1 MLRVLDN
8 PLYYLENFQGV
19 LNWISERYADLLS
32 VEETR
37 FIAQF
42 AQLPQASRALFVRL
56 VMRKGCLFRAS
67 KLNYAEIGDT
77 RSAALPLL
85 ATGWVV
91 ADPAIDIAT
100 LFELLLKPELQQ
112 VFLFAGPLKAAR
124 KTEQLDALREQHPG
138 EQPFSAWYPASN
150 DVLYSICNQPLCD
163 RLRLIYFGN
172 YHQDWSEFVL
182 SDLGVYQYEKVEFS
196 LASRGFR
203 TRQDIAHYEV
213 LHQCRE
219 RFNDEAAPAAPD
231 EVLRELAALAPVS
244 DNAWLASRR
253 DKLQFQIAQ
262 QLEKS
267 QDWPAAYRAYADC
280 RYPGARGRAIRVL
293 EKDEQPG
300 AAYERLAIALQAPE
314 SEAER
319 QLLLRM
325 APRLRRKL
333 GHAKQA
339 ATPVAPVERLD
350 LLLPFPQESCHVEGV
365 VLQHLT
371 QQDAPVYY
379 VENTL
384 INSLFGLLCWHAIFK
399 AIPGAF
405 FHPFH
410 RGPADLHSAD
420 FHARRLDDFAA
431 CLAQLDNGDYRA
443 SMRATHAAKAGIV
456 SPFVSWQVL
465 DGELLELALACIPA
479 RHLKKAFE
487 RILLDIKS
495 NRTGF
500 PDLIQFWPAEQRYR
514 MIEVKGPGDRLQD
527 NQQRWIAYCAQHAM
541 PVTVCYLQWSQAVAA

>member
-1 MLRVLDN
+1 MLRVLEN

-32 VEETR
+32 VEETQ

-42 AQLPQASRALFVRL
+42 AQLPQASRALFVRF

-77 RSAALPLL
+77 RAAALPLL

-112 VFLFAGPLKAAR
+112 VFSLAGPLKAAR
-124 KTEQLDALREQHPG
+124 KTEQLAALREQHAG

-219 RFNDEAAPAAPD
+219 RFNDELAPASPS
-231 EVLRELAALAPVS
+231 EVLQELAALAPVS

-300 AAYERLAIALQAPE
+300 AAYERLSIALQAPE

-339 ATPVAPVERLD
+339 ATPAAPVERID

-365 VLQHLT
+365 VQQHLM

-431 CLAQLDNGDYRA
+431 CLVQLDNGDYRA

-465 DGELLELALACIPA
+465 DSELLELALACIPA

>member
-1 MLRVLDN
+1 MLRVLEN
-8 PLYYLENFQGV
+8 PLYYLDNFQDV
-19 LNWISERYADLLS
+19 LSWIATRYADLLS
-32 VEETR
+32 VEETQ

-42 AQLPQASRALFVRL
+42 GALPLPSRALFVRL

-67 KLNYAEIGDT
+67 KLNYPEIGDT
-77 RSAALPLL
+77 RAAALPLL

-91 ADPAIDIAT
+91 ADPVISLEE
-100 LFELLLKPELQQ
+100 LFDLLLKAEIAQAFDL
-112 VFLFAGPLKAAR
+112 AAPLRAAR
-124 KTEQLDALREQHPG
+124 KAEQLEALREQHADD
-138 EQPFSAWYPASN
+138 QAFSAWYPACT
-150 DVLYSICNQPLCD
+150 DVLYSIGMQPLCD

-196 LASRGFR
+196 PQSRGFR
-203 TRQDIAHYEV
+203 TRQDIEHYEV

-219 RFNDEAAPAAPD
+219 RYNDSAPAD
-231 EVLRELAALAPVS
+231 EVLRELAALPLPPE
-244 DNAWLASRR
+244 NTWLASRR
-253 DKLQFQIAQ
+253 DKLTFQIAQ
-262 QLEKS
+262 HLEKC

-293 EKDEQPG
+293 EKDEQPQ
-300 AAYERLAIALQAPE
+300 AAYDRLTIALAAPE
-314 SEAER
+314 SEAEQ

-339 ATPVAPVERLD
+339 ASAAASVERID
-350 LLLPFPQESCHVEGV
+350 LLLPHPEQACYVEIV
-365 VLQHLT
+365 VRQHLSHD
-371 QQDAPVYY
+371 DAPVYY

-384 INSLFGLLCWHAIFK
+384 INSLFGLLCWPAIFK

-420 FHARRLDDFAA
+420 FYLRRSGDFSACLARLDDGSY
-431 CLAQLDNGDYRA
+431 QA
-443 SMRATHAAKAGIV
+443 SIRATLAAKHGIA
-456 SPFVSWQVL
+456 SPFVSWEVL
-465 DGELLELALACIPA
+465 GDGLLDLALACIPA
-479 RHLKKAFE
+479 AHLKKAFE

-495 NRTGF
+495 NRSGF
-500 PDLIQFWPAEQRYR
+500 PDLIQFWPQEQRYR

-527 NQQRWIAYCAQHAM
+527 NQLRWIAYCARHAM
-541 PVTVCYLQWSQAVAA
+541 PVSVCYLQWQAAA

>member
-1 MLRVLDN
+1 MLRVLEN
-8 PLYYLENFQGV
+8 PLYYLDNFQDV
-19 LNWISERYADLLS
+19 LSWIATRYADLLS
-32 VEETR
+32 VEETQ

-42 AQLPQASRALFVRL
+42 GALPLPSRALFVRL

-67 KLNYAEIGDT
+67 KLNYPEIGDT
-77 RSAALPLL
+77 RAAALPLL

-91 ADPAIDIAT
+91 ADPVISLEE
-100 LFELLLKPELQQ
+100 LFDLLLKAEIAQAFDL
-112 VFLFAGPLKAAR
+112 AAPLRAAR
-124 KTEQLDALREQHPG
+124 KAEQLEALREQHAND
-138 EQPFSAWYPASN
+138 QAFSAWYPACT
-150 DVLYSICNQPLCD
+150 DVLYSIGMQPLCD

-196 LASRGFR
+196 PQSRGFR
-203 TRQDIAHYEV
+203 TRQDIEHYEV

-219 RFNDEAAPAAPD
+219 RYNDSAPAD
-231 EVLRELAALAPVS
+231 EVLRELAALPLPPE
-244 DNAWLASRR
+244 NTWLASRR
-253 DKLQFQIAQ
+253 DKLTFQIAQ
-262 QLEKS
+262 HLEKC

-293 EKDEQPG
+293 EKDEQPQ
-300 AAYERLAIALQAPE
+300 AAYDRLTIALAAPE
-314 SEAER
+314 SEAEQ

-339 ATPVAPVERLD
+339 ASAAASVERID
-350 LLLPFPQESCHVEGV
+350 LLLPHPEQACYVEIV
-365 VLQHLT
+365 VRQHLSHD
-371 QQDAPVYY
+371 DAPVYY

-384 INSLFGLLCWHAIFK
+384 INSLFGLLCWPAIFK

-420 FHARRLDDFAA
+420 FYLRRSGDFSACLARLDDGSY
-431 CLAQLDNGDYRA
+431 QA
-443 SMRATHAAKAGIV
+443 SIRATLAAKHGIA
-456 SPFVSWQVL
+456 SPFVSWEVL
-465 DGELLELALACIPA
+465 GDGLLDLALACIPA
-479 RHLKKAFE
+479 AHLKKAFE

-495 NRTGF
+495 NRSGF
-500 PDLIQFWPAEQRYR
+500 PDLIQFWPQEQRYR

-527 NQQRWIAYCAQHAM
+527 NQLRWIAYCARHAM
-541 PVTVCYLQWSQAVAA
+541 PVSVCYLQWQAAA

>member
-1 MLRVLDN
+1 MLRVLEN

-32 VEETR
+32 VEETQ

-42 AQLPQASRALFVRL
+42 AQLPQASRALFVRF

-77 RSAALPLL
+77 RAAALPLL

-91 ADPAIDIAT
+91 ADPAIDIVT

-112 VFLFAGPLKAAR
+112 VFALAGPLKAAR
-124 KTEQLDALREQHPG
+124 KTEQLAALSEQHPG
-138 EQPFSAWYPASN
+138 EQPFSTWYPASN

-219 RFNDEAAPAAPD
+219 RFNDELAPASPS
-231 EVLRELAALAPVS
+231 EVLQELAALAPVS

-300 AAYERLAIALQAPE
+300 AAYERLSIALQAPE

-339 ATPVAPVERLD
+339 ATPAAPVERID

-365 VLQHLT
+365 VQQHLM

-431 CLAQLDNGDYRA
+431 CLVQLDNGDYRA
-443 SMRATHAAKAGIV
+443 SMRATYAAKAGIV

-465 DGELLELALACIPA
+465 DSELLELALTCIPA

>member
-1 MLRVLDN
+1 MLRVLEN

-32 VEETR
+32 VEETQ

-42 AQLPQASRALFVRL
+42 AQLPQASRALFVRF

-67 KLNYAEIGDT
+67 KLNYPEIGDT
-77 RSAALPLL
+77 RAAALPLL

-112 VFLFAGPLKAAR
+112 VFALAGPLKAAR
-124 KTEQLDALREQHPG
+124 KTEQLAALRERHAG

-219 RFNDEAAPAAPD
+219 RFNDELAPASPS
-231 EVLRELAALAPVS
+231 EVLQELAALAPVS

-293 EKDEQPG
+293 EKDEQPQ
-300 AAYERLAIALQAPE
+300 AAYDRLTIALAAPE
-314 SEAER
+314 SEAEQ

-339 ATPVAPVERLD
+339 ASAAASVERID
-350 LLLPFPQESCHVEGV
+350 LLLPHPEQACYVEIV
-365 VLQHLT
+365 VRQHLSHD
-371 QQDAPVYY
+371 DAPVYY

-384 INSLFGLLCWHAIFK
+384 INSLFGLLCWPAIFK

-420 FHARRLDDFAA
+420 FYLRRSGDFSACLARLDDGSY
-431 CLAQLDNGDYRA
+431 QA
-443 SMRATHAAKAGIV
+443 SIRATLAAKHGIA
-456 SPFVSWQVL
+456 SPFVSWEVL
-465 DGELLELALACIPA
+465 GDGLLDLALACIPA
-479 RHLKKAFE
+479 AHLKKAFE

-495 NRTGF
+495 NRSGF

-527 NQQRWIAYCAQHAM
+527 NQLRWIAYCAEHAM
-541 PVTVCYLQWSQAVAA
+541 PVSVCYLQWQVVA

>member
-1 MLRVLDN
+1 MLRVLEN
-8 PLYYLENFQGV
+8 PLYYLDNFQDV
-19 LNWISERYADLLS
+19 LSWIGTRYADLLS
-32 VEETR
+32 IEETQ
-37 FIAQF
+37 FIADF
-42 AQLPQASRALFVRL
+42 GALPLPSRALFVRL

-77 RSAALPLL
+77 RAAALPLL
-85 ATGWVV
+85 ATGWVA
-91 ADPAIDIAT
+91 ADPTISLAE
-100 LFELLLKPELQQ
+100 LFELLLKAEIAHAFDLAP
-112 VFLFAGPLKAAR
+112 PLKGAR
-124 KTEQLDALREQHPG
+124 KAEQLEALREQHAG
-138 EQPFSAWYPASN
+138 DQAFSAWYPAST
-150 DVLYSICNQPLCD
+150 DVLYRIGLQPLCD

-196 LASRGFR
+196 PASRGFR
-203 TRQDIAHYEV
+203 TRQDIEHYEV

-219 RFNDEAAPAAPD
+219 RYNDSAPAD
-231 EVLRELAALAPVS
+231 EVLQELAALPLPP
-244 DNAWLASRR
+244 DNTWLASRR
-253 DKLQFQIAQ
+253 DKLRFQIAQ
-262 QLEKS
+262 HLEKC

-293 EKDEQPG
+293 EKDEQPQ
-300 AAYERLAIALQAPE
+300 AAYDRLLIALAAPE
-314 SEAER
+314 SEAEQ

-333 GHAKQA
+333 GHGKQA
-339 ATPVAPVERLD
+339 ANAAASVELID
-350 LLLPFPQESCHVEGV
+350 LLLPYPEPACYVEGV
-365 VLQHLT
+365 VQQHLSHD
-371 QQDAPVYY
+371 DAPVYY

-384 INSLFGLLCWHAIFK
+384 INSLFGLLCWPAIFK

-420 FHARRLDDFAA
+420 FYVRRSADFAA
-431 CLAQLDNGDYRA
+431 CLARLDDGSYQHA
-443 SMRATHAAKAGIV
+443 IRATLAAKHGIV
-456 SPFVSWQVL
+456 SPFVSWDVL
-465 DGELLELALACIPA
+465 DNGLLDLALACIPA
-479 RHLKKAFE
+479 DHLKKAFE

-495 NRTGF
+495 NRSGF

-527 NQQRWIAYCAQHAM
+527 NQLRWIAYCAQHAM
-541 PVTVCYLQWSQAVAA
+541 PVSVCYLQWQAAA

>member
-1 MLRVLDN
+1 MLRVLEN
-8 PLYYLENFQGV
+8 PLYYLDNFQDV
-19 LNWISERYADLLS
+19 LSWIATRYADLLS
-32 VEETR
+32 VEETQ

-42 AQLPQASRALFVRL
+42 GALPLPSRALFVRL

-67 KLNYAEIGDT
+67 KLNYPEIGDT
-77 RSAALPLL
+77 RAAALPLL

-91 ADPAIDIAT
+91 ADPVISLED
-100 LFELLLKPELQQ
+100 LFDLLLKAEIAQAFDL
-112 VFLFAGPLKAAR
+112 AAPLRAAR
-124 KTEQLDALREQHPG
+124 KAEQLEALHEQHADD
-138 EQPFSAWYPASN
+138 QAFSAWYPACT
-150 DVLYSICNQPLCD
+150 DVLYRIGMQPLCD

-196 LASRGFR
+196 PQSRGFR
-203 TRQDIAHYEV
+203 TRQDIEHYEV

-219 RFNDEAAPAAPD
+219 RYNDSAPAD
-231 EVLRELAALAPVS
+231 EVLQELAALPLS
-244 DNAWLASRR
+244 EDNTWLASRR
-253 DKLQFQIAQ
+253 DKLRFQIAQ
-262 QLEKS
+262 HLEKC

-293 EKDEQPG
+293 EKDEQPQ
-300 AAYERLAIALQAPE
+300 AAYDRLTIALAAPE
-314 SEAER
+314 SEAEQ

-339 ATPVAPVERLD
+339 ASAAASVERID
-350 LLLPFPQESCHVEGV
+350 LLLPHPEQASYVEIV
-365 VLQHLT
+365 VRQHLSHD
-371 QQDAPVYY
+371 DAPVYY

-384 INSLFGLLCWHAIFK
+384 INSLFGLLCWPAIFK

-420 FHARRLDDFAA
+420 FYLRRSGDFSACLARLDDGSY
-431 CLAQLDNGDYRA
+431 QA
-443 SMRATHAAKAGIV
+443 SIRATLAAKHGIA
-456 SPFVSWQVL
+456 SPFVSWEVL
-465 DGELLELALACIPA
+465 GDGLLDLALACIPA
-479 RHLKKAFE
+479 AHLKKAFE

-495 NRTGF
+495 NRSGF
-500 PDLIQFWPAEQRYR
+500 PDLIQFWPQEQRYR

-527 NQQRWIAYCAQHAM
+527 NQLRWIAYCARHAM
-541 PVTVCYLQWSQAVAA
+541 PVSVCYLQWQAAA

>member
-1 MLRVLDN
+1 MLRVLEN
-8 PLYYLENFQGV
+8 PLYYLDNFQDV
-19 LNWISERYADLLS
+19 LSWIATRYADLLS
-32 VEETR
+32 VEETQ

-42 AQLPQASRALFVRL
+42 GALPLPSRALFVRL

-67 KLNYAEIGDT
+67 KLNYPEIGDT
-77 RSAALPLL
+77 RAAALPLL

-91 ADPAIDIAT
+91 ADPVISLEE
-100 LFELLLKPELQQ
+100 LFDLLLKAEIAQAFDL
-112 VFLFAGPLKAAR
+112 AAPLRAAR
-124 KTEQLDALREQHPG
+124 KAEQLEALREQHADD
-138 EQPFSAWYPASN
+138 QAFSAWYPACT
-150 DVLYSICNQPLCD
+150 DVLYRIGMQPLCD

-196 LASRGFR
+196 PQSRGFR
-203 TRQDIAHYEV
+203 TRQDIEHYEV

-219 RFNDEAAPAAPD
+219 RYNDSAPAD
-231 EVLRELAALAPVS
+231 EVLRELAALPLPPE
-244 DNAWLASRR
+244 NTWLASRR
-253 DKLQFQIAQ
+253 DKLTFQIAQ
-262 QLEKS
+262 HLEKC

-293 EKDEQPG
+293 EKDEQPQ
-300 AAYERLAIALQAPE
+300 AAYDRLTIALAAPE
-314 SEAER
+314 SEAEQ

-339 ATPVAPVERLD
+339 ASAAASVERID
-350 LLLPFPQESCHVEGV
+350 LLLPHPEQACYVEIV
-365 VLQHLT
+365 VRQHLSHD
-371 QQDAPVYY
+371 DAPVYY

-384 INSLFGLLCWHAIFK
+384 INSLFGLLCWPAIFK

-420 FHARRLDDFAA
+420 FYLRRSGDFSVCLARLDDGSY
-431 CLAQLDNGDYRA
+431 QA
-443 SMRATHAAKAGIV
+443 SIRATLAAKHGIA
-456 SPFVSWQVL
+456 SPFVSWEVL
-465 DGELLELALACIPA
+465 GDGLLDLALACIPA
-479 RHLKKAFE
+479 AHLKKAFE

-495 NRTGF
+495 NRSGF
-500 PDLIQFWPAEQRYR
+500 PDLIQFWPQEQRYR

-527 NQQRWIAYCAQHAM
+527 NQLRWIAYCARHAM
-541 PVTVCYLQWSQAVAA
+541 PVSVCYLQWQAAA

>member
-1 MLRVLDN
+1 MLRVLEN
-8 PLYYLENFQGV
+8 PLYYLDNFQDV
-19 LNWISERYADLLS
+19 LSWIATRYADLLS
-32 VEETR
+32 VEETQ

-42 AQLPQASRALFVRL
+42 GALPLPSRALFVRL

-67 KLNYAEIGDT
+67 KLNYPEIGDT
-77 RSAALPLL
+77 RAAALPLL

-91 ADPAIDIAT
+91 ADPVISLEE
-100 LFELLLKPELQQ
+100 LFDLLLKAEIAQAFDL
-112 VFLFAGPLKAAR
+112 AAPLRVAR
-124 KTEQLDALREQHPG
+124 KAEQLEALREQHADD
-138 EQPFSAWYPASN
+138 QAFSAWYPACT
-150 DVLYSICNQPLCD
+150 DVLYRIGMQPLCD

-196 LASRGFR
+196 PQSRGFR
-203 TRQDIAHYEV
+203 TRQDIEHYEV

-219 RFNDEAAPAAPD
+219 RYNDSAPAD
-231 EVLRELAALAPVS
+231 EVLRELAALPLPPE
-244 DNAWLASRR
+244 NTWLASRR
-253 DKLQFQIAQ
+253 DKLTFQIAQ
-262 QLEKS
+262 HLEKC

-293 EKDEQPG
+293 EKDEQPQ
-300 AAYERLAIALQAPE
+300 AAYDRLTIALAAPE
-314 SEAER
+314 SEAEQ

-339 ATPVAPVERLD
+339 ASAAASVERID
-350 LLLPFPQESCHVEGV
+350 LLLPHPEQACYVEGV
-365 VLQHLT
+365 VRQYLSH
-371 QQDAPVYY
+371 DEAPVYY

-384 INSLFGLLCWHAIFK
+384 INSLFGLLCWPAIFK

-420 FHARRLDDFAA
+420 FYLRRSGDFSACLARLDDGSY
-431 CLAQLDNGDYRA
+431 QA
-443 SMRATHAAKAGIV
+443 SIRATLAAKHGIA
-456 SPFVSWQVL
+456 SPFVSWEVL
-465 DGELLELALACIPA
+465 GDGLLDLALACIPA
-479 RHLKKAFE
+479 AHLKKAFE

-495 NRTGF
+495 NRSGF
-500 PDLIQFWPAEQRYR
+500 PDLIQFWPQEQRYR

-527 NQQRWIAYCAQHAM
+527 NQLRWIAYCARHAM
-541 PVTVCYLQWSQAVAA
+541 PVSVCYLQWQAAA

>member
-1 MLRVLDN
+1 M
-8 PLYYLENFQGV
+8 
-19 LNWISERYADLLS
+19 
-32 VEETR
+32 
-37 FIAQF
+37 
-42 AQLPQASRALFVRL
+42 
-56 VMRKGCLFRAS
+56 
-67 KLNYAEIGDT
+67 
-77 RSAALPLL
+77 
-85 ATGWVV
+85 
-91 ADPAIDIAT
+91 
-100 LFELLLKPELQQ
+100 
-112 VFLFAGPLKAAR
+112 
-124 KTEQLDALREQHPG
+124 
-138 EQPFSAWYPASN
+138 
-150 DVLYSICNQPLCD
+150 
-163 RLRLIYFGN
+163 
-172 YHQDWSEFVL
+172 
-182 SDLGVYQYEKVEFS
+182 
-196 LASRGFR
+196 
-203 TRQDIAHYEV
+203 
-213 LHQCRE
+213 
-219 RFNDEAAPAAPD
+219 
-231 EVLRELAALAPVS
+231 
-244 DNAWLASRR
+244 
-253 DKLQFQIAQ
+253 QFQIAQ

-339 ATPVAPVERLD
+339 ATPAAPVERID

-365 VLQHLT
+365 VQQHLM

-443 SMRATHAAKAGIV
+443 SMRATMPPRPASCRRLSAGRCLTANCWNW
-456 SPFVSWQVL
+456 P
-465 DGELLELALACIPA
+465 
-479 RHLKKAFE
+479 
-487 RILLDIKS
+487 
-495 NRTGF
+495 
-500 PDLIQFWPAEQRYR
+500 WPASR
-514 MIEVKGPGDRLQD
+514 PG
-527 NQQRWIAYCAQHAM
+527 I
-541 PVTVCYLQWSQAVAA
+541 

>member
-1 MLRVLDN
+1 MLRVLEN

-32 VEETR
+32 VEETQ

-42 AQLPQASRALFVRL
+42 AQLPQASRALFVRF

-77 RSAALPLL
+77 RAAALPLL

-91 ADPAIDIAT
+91 ADPAIDIVT

-112 VFLFAGPLKAAR
+112 VFALAGPLKAAR
-124 KTEQLDALREQHPG
+124 KTEQLAALSEQHPG
-138 EQPFSAWYPASN
+138 EQPFSTWYPASN

-219 RFNDEAAPAAPD
+219 RFNDELAPASPD
-231 EVLRELAALAPVS
+231 DVLQELAALAPVT

-300 AAYERLAIALQAPE
+300 AAYERLSIALQAPE

-339 ATPVAPVERLD
+339 ATPAAPVERID

-365 VLQHLT
+365 VQQHLM

-431 CLAQLDNGDYRA
+431 CLVQLDNGDYRA
-443 SMRATHAAKAGIV
+443 SMRATYAAKAGIV

-465 DGELLELALACIPA
+465 DSELLELALTCIPA
-479 RHLKKAFE
+479 WHLKKAFE

>member
-1 MLRVLDN
+1 MLRVLEN

-32 VEETR
+32 VEETQ

-42 AQLPQASRALFVRL
+42 AQLPQASRALFVRF

-77 RSAALPLL
+77 RAAALPLL

-112 VFLFAGPLKAAR
+112 VFLLAGPLKAAR

-219 RFNDEAAPAAPD
+219 RFNDELAPASPD
-231 EVLRELAALAPVS
+231 DVLQELAALAPVT

-300 AAYERLAIALQAPE
+300 AAYERLSIALQAPE

-339 ATPVAPVERLD
+339 ATPAAPVERLD

-384 INSLFGLLCWHAIFK
+384 INSLFGLLCWHTIFK

-465 DGELLELALACIPA
+465 DSELLELALACIPA
-479 RHLKKAFE
+479 THLKKAFE

>member
-1 MLRVLDN
+1 MLRVLEN
-8 PLYYLENFQGV
+8 PLYYLDNFQDV
-19 LNWISERYADLLS
+19 LSWIATRYADLLS
-32 VEETR
+32 VEETQ

-42 AQLPQASRALFVRL
+42 GALPLPSRALFVRL

-67 KLNYAEIGDT
+67 KLNYPEIGDT
-77 RSAALPLL
+77 RAAALPLL

-91 ADPAIDIAT
+91 ADPVISLEE
-100 LFELLLKPELQQ
+100 LFDLLLKAEIAQAFDL
-112 VFLFAGPLKAAR
+112 AAPLRAAR
-124 KTEQLDALREQHPG
+124 KAEQLEALREQHADD
-138 EQPFSAWYPASN
+138 QAFSAWYPACT
-150 DVLYSICNQPLCD
+150 DVLYRIGMQPLCD

-196 LASRGFR
+196 PQSRGFR
-203 TRQDIAHYEV
+203 TRQDIEHYEV

-219 RFNDEAAPAAPD
+219 RYNDSAPAD
-231 EVLRELAALAPVS
+231 EVLRELAALPLPPE
-244 DNAWLASRR
+244 NTWLASRR
-253 DKLQFQIAQ
+253 DKLTFQIAQ
-262 QLEKS
+262 HLEKC

-293 EKDEQPG
+293 EKDEQPQ
-300 AAYERLAIALQAPE
+300 AAYDRLTIALAAPE
-314 SEAER
+314 SEAEQ

-339 ATPVAPVERLD
+339 ASAAASVERID
-350 LLLPFPQESCHVEGV
+350 LLLPHPEQACYVEIV
-365 VLQHLT
+365 VRQHLSHD
-371 QQDAPVYY
+371 DAPVYY

-384 INSLFGLLCWHAIFK
+384 INSLFGLLCWPAIFK

-420 FHARRLDDFAA
+420 FYLRRSGDFSACLARLDDGSY
-431 CLAQLDNGDYRA
+431 QA
-443 SMRATHAAKAGIV
+443 SIRATLAAKHGTA
-456 SPFVSWQVL
+456 SPFVSWEVL
-465 DGELLELALACIPA
+465 SDGLLDLALACIPA
-479 RHLKKAFE
+479 AHLKKAFE

-495 NRTGF
+495 NRSGF
-500 PDLIQFWPAEQRYR
+500 PDLIQFWPQEQRYR

-527 NQQRWIAYCAQHAM
+527 NQLRWIAYCARHAM
-541 PVTVCYLQWSQAVAA
+541 PVSVCYLQWQAAA

>member
-1 MLRVLDN
+1 MLRVLEN

-32 VEETR
+32 IEETQ

-77 RSAALPLL
+77 RAAALPLL

-100 LFELLLKPELQQ
+100 LFELLQKPELQQ
-112 VFLFAGPLKAAR
+112 VFSFAGPLKTAR
-124 KTEQLDALREQHPG
+124 KTEQLEALREQHAG
-138 EQPFSAWYPASN
+138 EQPFSAWYPASK

-219 RFNDEAAPAAPD
+219 RFNDEAAPAAPG
-231 EVLRELAALAPVS
+231 EVLQELAALAPVS

-339 ATPVAPVERLD
+339 ATPAAPVERID

-365 VLQHLT
+365 VQQHLMR
-371 QQDAPVYY
+371 QDAPVYY

-384 INSLFGLLCWHAIFK
+384 INSLFGLLCWQAIFK

-420 FHARRLDDFAA
+420 FHARRLDDFAS

-443 SMRATHAAKAGIV
+443 SMRATYAAKVGIV

-465 DGELLELALACIPA
+465 DSELLELALACIPA
-479 RHLKKAFE
+479 AHLKKAFE

-500 PDLIQFWPAEQRYR
+500 PDLIQFWPAERRYN

-527 NQQRWIAYCAQHAM
+527 NQLRWIEYCAAHEM
-541 PVTVCYLQWSQAVAA
+541 PVSVCYLQWAEARS

>member
-1 MLRVLDN
+1 MLRVLEN

-32 VEETR
+32 VEETQ
-37 FIAQF
+37 FIVQF

-77 RSAALPLL
+77 RDAALPLL

-91 ADPAIDIAT
+91 ADPVIDIAA

-112 VFLFAGPLKAAR
+112 VFSLSGPLKAAR
-124 KTEQLDALREQHPG
+124 KTEQLAALREQHAG

-219 RFNDEAAPAAPD
+219 RFNDELAPASPG
-231 EVLRELAALAPVS
+231 EVLQELAALPPVS
-244 DNAWLASRR
+244 DNDWLASRR

-300 AAYERLAIALQAPE
+300 AAYERLSIALQAPE

-339 ATPVAPVERLD
+339 ATPAAPVERID

-365 VLQHLT
+365 VQQHLM

-384 INSLFGLLCWHAIFK
+384 INSLFGLLCWHTIFK

-443 SMRATHAAKAGIV
+443 SMRATYAAKAGIV

-465 DGELLELALACIPA
+465 DSELLELALACIPA